1 MRAFTLILVLFILGS
16 FVSPETN
23 PQTSIKDDEDFC
35 TVFFRIIKAG
45 VEQNFDNIKGKSLG
59 TVRKGNNFIQK
70 WESIENLPGQSNA
83 QITKSFATSFTSTI
97 LEADQIT
104 DSMKTIYEKWG
115 FEIKDCLSPSWL
127 IRESA
132 VEGLYK
138 KISIGRRDPTE
149 MLKFPNIILEIE
161 NLNGKYVLYFKVI
174 K

>member
-1 MRAFTLILVLFILGS
+1 MRAFTLILVLFTLGS
-16 FVSPETN
+16 FVSPKTD
-23 PQTSIKDDEDFC
+23 SLISVKDDEDFC

-45 VEQNFDNIKGKSLG
+45 VEQNFDNLKGKSLG

-70 WESIENLPGQSNA
+70 WESIENLPGLNNGL
-83 QITKSFATSFTSTI
+83 ITKSFATSFTTTI
-97 LEADQIT
+97 LESDQLS
-104 DSMKTIYEKWG
+104 DSMKTMYDKWG
-115 FEIKDCLSPSWL
+115 FDIKDCLSPSWL

-132 VEGLYK
+132 IEGLYK

-161 NLNGKYVLYFKVI
+161 NVNGKFVLYFKVI